1 MQSKDTIFDG
11 KAEKFRR
18 NIYDSNKGYI
28 RQYILW
34 NDMQTNL
41 LLLSKT
47 KSSKAPILD
56 AGGGFGRTALRCAE
70 RGFSIDLVEPSQD
83 MLTLAKEECSAVS
96 HGSRI
101 TPIHST
107 IQEYTATYSGPQ
119 YPMILFHAVLE
130 WLEQPKET
138 LSELLTLLAP
148 GGQLSLMFYNR
159 NSAIMKT
166 VLKGNF
172 YRDDGS
178 FQFGKSKSFT
188 PGNPLDQNEVYSWL
202 TEWGYTI
209 ESKCGIRIFNDYLHA
224 PVSHEDLDTFCAVE
238 EDFCRKEPF
247 ASLGRYIHIVCTKP
261 EL

>member
-1 MQSKDTIFDG
+1 MKSKDTIFDG

-34 NDMQTNL
+34 NDMLANL
-41 LLLSKT
+41 SLLGENSPT
-47 KSSKAPILD
+47 EAPLLD

-70 RGFSIDLVEPSQD
+70 RGFSIDLVEASQD
-83 MLTLAKEECSAVS
+83 MLTLAKEECQSTP

-107 IQEYTATYSGPQ
+107 IQEYVSTYTGPQ

-130 WLEQPKET
+130 WLESPKET
-138 LSELLTLLAP
+138 LFKLLSLLAP

-159 NSAIMKT
+159 NSAIMNT
-166 VLKGNF
+166 VLKGNYF
-172 YRDDGS
+172 RDDDS
-178 FQFGKSKSFT
+178 FQFGQSNNLT
-188 PGNPLDQNEVYSWL
+188 PGNPLDQNEVYAWL

-209 ESKCGIRIFNDYLHA
+209 ESKCGIRIFNDYLHTPA
-224 PVSHEDLDTFCAVE
+224 PPKDLDKLCAVE

-247 ASLGRYIHIVCTKP
+247 ASLGRYIHIVCKKP
-261 EL
+261 G